1 MYHGKCDGALLT
13 IGFLTCRFWYCE
25 HETIY
30 VTCFPLDGVFTVNV
44 PFLFYV
50 HELVVNTEMETS
62 PQHSETSQKTARPPP
77 RAGARSAAL
86 PRPCNGRRAEATGGR
101 CSGRRCAP
109 SPSMAPARPRAAS
122 PPRGFPPAV
131 LQHSPATSFSG
142 AAPQAA
148 MDGHVHVLTRGPMVP
163 LAADT
168 LSSFGTVANVNALR
182 DAMGLTKA
190 DPAAG
195 DVAESLTAEVVVAE
209 AAATEV
215 ETTTAIATVPAE
227 ASGVDE
233 GMPPIATTV
242 LSHPAGVTTA
252 VPVSAQLM
260 AQVTQEQLAAAYA
273 AYGMSP
279 PPPGAALQAMM
290 MCQASYA
297 AVVPGAAVAPP
308 AKPVSSRR
316 SGSVTKQGWSRDEDE
331 KIMEAYKEKGARPA
345 PLPRFHARALS
356 MYTCVLNM
364 DPNARA
370 LDAATRG

>member
-1 MYHGKCDGALLT
+1 
-13 IGFLTCRFWYCE
+13 
-25 HETIY
+25 
-30 VTCFPLDGVFTVNV
+30 
-44 PFLFYV
+44 
-50 HELVVNTEMETS
+50 
-62 PQHSETSQKTARPPP
+62 
-77 RAGARSAAL
+77 
-86 PRPCNGRRAEATGGR
+86 
-101 CSGRRCAP
+101 
-109 SPSMAPARPRAAS
+109 
-122 PPRGFPPAV
+122 
-131 LQHSPATSFSG
+131 
-142 AAPQAA
+142 
-148 MDGHVHVLTRGPMVP
+148 MVP

-190 DPAAG
+190 DPAVG
-195 DVAESLTAEVVVAE
+195 DVAEPAAAEAVVAE

-316 SGSVTKQGWSRDEDE
+316 SGSVTKQGWSREEDE
-331 KIMEAYKEKGARPA
+331 KIMDAYKERVRGPPPSLASTRVRSQSA
-345 PLPRFHARALS
+345 HAL
-356 MYTCVLNM
+356 
-364 DPNARA
+364 
-370 LDAATRG
+370 

>member
-1 MYHGKCDGALLT
+1 M
-13 IGFLTCRFWYCE
+13 
-25 HETIY
+25 
-30 VTCFPLDGVFTVNV
+30 
-44 PFLFYV
+44 
-50 HELVVNTEMETS
+50 
-62 PQHSETSQKTARPPP
+62 
-77 RAGARSAAL
+77 
-86 PRPCNGRRAEATGGR
+86 
-101 CSGRRCAP
+101 
-109 SPSMAPARPRAAS
+109 
-122 PPRGFPPAV
+122 

-142 AAPQAA
+142 AAPLVA
-148 MDGHVHVLTRGPMVP
+148 MDGHVYVLTRGPMVP

-190 DPAAG
+190 DPAVG
-195 DVAESLTAEVVVAE
+195 DVAEPAAAEAVVAE

-316 SGSVTKQGWSRDEDE
+316 SGSVTKQGWSREEDE
-331 KIMEAYKEKGARPA
+331 KIMDAYKEKGARPA
-345 PLPRFHARALS
+345 PHPRFHARALPKC
-356 MYTCVLNM
+356 TCALNM
-364 DPNARA
+364 HPNARA
-370 LDAATRG
+370 RSMRRRETSRRAHPRHPSVRTTHPRGTPMRCAAHGAAAAVCRAPVGGDRPVARGSYRRRGAKPLPAPF